1 MSRNWK
7 QNILRPK
14 NVFSVRNKQL
24 PICLSQVEFAR
35 GKLKV
40 SEYCPPG
47 QYEIPQN
54 NFVSCLSYSH
64 YKLINF
70 STYHAASFNNEAAKQ
85 TFSFNNQDY
94 QVSANS
100 ADPDQTLTALAN
112 SEDPDQRSLIRTFFV
127 CFCVCIF

>member
-1 MSRNWK
+1 M
-7 QNILRPK
+7 
-14 NVFSVRNKQL
+14 FSVLEISN
-24 PICLSQVEFAR
+24 C
-35 GKLKV
+35 KLKV

-54 NFVSCLSYSH
+54 NFVLCLSYSH

-70 STYHAASFNNEAAKQ
+70 LTYAASFNNEAAKQ

-94 QVSANS
+94 QVSENS